1 MPSLKSLAW
10 VSARLRQVFW
20 LHPVYRACQAFR
32 LRQVRANQGGSKR
45 VVHSNQVVHSNRV
58 VHSNQV
64 VHSNRVVHSNQ
75 AGSVLVEWSL
85 VAVLVM
91 AVTAA
96 LLQLTLSLYVRNI
109 LADAASDAA
118 RHAALVGASDA
129 EANARVQQLCHG
141 ALRANYPT
149 KSEVSHLQRGS
160 VSLVQVQVSAPLPV
174 IGLWSPTGS
183 VVVRGH
189 AVDQRSY
196 QR

>member
-1 MPSLKSLAW
+1 MPSLKSPAW
-10 VSARLRQVFW
+10 VNAQLRQVFG

-32 LRQVRANQGGSKR
+32 LRQVRANQGG
-45 VVHSNQVVHSNRV
+45 SNRV

-129 EANARVQQLCHG
+129 EANVRVQQLCHG

>member
-10 VSARLRQVFW
+10 VSARLRQVFG

-32 LRQVRANQGGSKR
+32 LRQVRANQGG
-45 VVHSNQVVHSNRV
+45 SNRV

>member
-10 VSARLRQVFW
+10 VNDQLRQVFG
-20 LHPVYRACQAFR
+20 LHPVSQACQAFR
-32 LRQVRANQGGSKR
+32 LRQVRANQAGSNR
-45 VVHSNQVVHSNRV
+45 VMHSNQ
-58 VHSNQV
+58 
-64 VHSNRVVHSNQ
+64 VVHSNQ

>member
-10 VSARLRQVFW
+10 VSARLRQVFG
-20 LHPVYRACQAFR
+20 LHPVSQACQAFR
-32 LRQVRANQGGSKR
+32 LRQVRANQGG
-45 VVHSNQVVHSNRV
+45 SNRV